1 MKLKDYLKG
10 NIQIFI
16 WFPILFV
23 LALFSVDDI
32 DELAIRILIPTVM
45 ILIPIIVAIYG
56 LIKYK
61 K

>member
-23 LALFSVDDI
+23 LALFSVGDI